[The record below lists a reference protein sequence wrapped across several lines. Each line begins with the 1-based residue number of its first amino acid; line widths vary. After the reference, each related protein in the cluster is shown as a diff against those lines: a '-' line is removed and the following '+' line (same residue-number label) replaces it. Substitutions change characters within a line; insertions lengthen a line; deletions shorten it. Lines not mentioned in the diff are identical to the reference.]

1 MISDKKLREVTD
13 SFNQESVASVVQHT
27 GREIYRGYK
36 FRLRGDEKTP
46 SASIRRKDGYIKDF
60 GGDFSGDL
68 IDFLRQ
74 HHGMSFQEAVEYIAI
89 CIGVEL

>member
-1 MISDKKLREVTD
+1 MMSDEKIRKVTECL
-13 SFNQESVASVVQHT
+13 NQESVAAVVQHT
-27 GREIYRGYK
+27 GREVNGGYK

-46 SASIRRKDGYIKDF
+46 SASIRKKDGYIKDF

-89 CIGVEL
+89 CLGVEL